1 MHHAIKAILGDVVF
15 PFEIIIILV
24 FPDAFEDMKSKMTK
38 LPETKDKDSK
48 EATAIAIRHK
58 VLIIPI
64 IESKNLNV
72 ERKYEFAR
80 FYIA

>member
-1 MHHAIKAILGDVVF
+1 
-15 PFEIIIILV
+15 
-24 FPDAFEDMKSKMTK
+24 MKSKMTK
-38 LPETKDKDSK
+38 LPETKDKDAK
-48 EATAIAIRHK
+48 EAKAIAIRHK